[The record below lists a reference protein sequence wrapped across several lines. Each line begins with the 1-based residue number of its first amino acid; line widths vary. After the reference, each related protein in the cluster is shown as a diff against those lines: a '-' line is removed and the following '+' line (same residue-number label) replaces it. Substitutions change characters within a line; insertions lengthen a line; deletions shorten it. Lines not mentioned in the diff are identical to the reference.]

1 MMNLNDTNLN
11 RNTEK
16 QPYEQLE
23 LEVIPFETEDVID
36 ASIISNEQNEFP
48 GVHV

>member
-1 MMNLNDTNLN
+1 MMNLNDRNLN

-23 LEVIPFETEDVID
+23 LEVIPFETEDVIRTSGED
-36 ASIISNEQNEFP
+36 NEFP
-48 GVHV
+48 PVPMGG